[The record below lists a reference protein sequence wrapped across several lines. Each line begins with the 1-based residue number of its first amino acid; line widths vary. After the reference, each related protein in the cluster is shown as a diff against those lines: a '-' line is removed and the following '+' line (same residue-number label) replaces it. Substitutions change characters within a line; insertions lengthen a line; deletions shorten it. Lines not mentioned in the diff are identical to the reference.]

1 MAGKEYRAREKKV
14 QKMSRDGLMEEN
26 LSDGSQTS
34 ISHKAEAPPKIR
46 SPEEKSDTGDEKE
59 VSPNRK
65 RRLYREEETNGQ
77 KPEEHETQKLDRE
90 KECEPPERAVSS
102 LPKMRQ
108 RKPVSDQKIKEKKES
123 IRESSRRMEQ
133 FQETEE
139 ISDDE
144 YKEKRKRLF
153 ITGKN
158 VWFRNMQERKRL
170 LIKERIFRMME
181 RKQKNSMNI
190 QDKMGRK
197 KVAVFPLMMK
207 IQVL

>member
-65 RRLYREEETNGQ
+65 RRLYREKETNGQ
-77 KPEEHETQKLDRE
+77 KPEEHETQKLDME

-102 LPKMRQ
+102 LPKMRH

-133 FQETEE
+133 FQEFCINRT
-139 ISDDE
+139 
-144 YKEKRKRLF
+144 
-153 ITGKN
+153 
-158 VWFRNMQERKRL
+158 
-170 LIKERIFRMME
+170 
-181 RKQKNSMNI
+181 
-190 QDKMGRK
+190 
-197 KVAVFPLMMK
+197 A
-207 IQVL
+207 